1 MTARSANGSCTP
13 TEFSSGGSANATGVM
28 VTLVMRMLPAL
39 IAGSALVGFRQ
50 GREAGREDARQLLPV
65 RLRHVGERRGGAP
78 RGGGGGGGGGRGA
91 GGGRGGPPPPPPPPL
106 GGEGGGVPAP
116 PFARSRAS
124 GW

>member
-65 RLRHVGERRGGAP
+65 RLRQV
-78 RGGGGGGGGGRGA
+78 
-91 GGGRGGPPPPPPPPL
+91 
-106 GGEGGGVPAP
+106 GEGGAAPAGGVSDQLD
-116 PFARSRAS
+116 ARLDERDGVA
-124 GW
+124 GALRPQPGERVVEGPLK